1 MIRPLRLIRGLVW
14 FSAVALL
21 GLPVALAQAP
31 QSSSSQPA
39 QSSSTPAKD
48 NSDFDFDVTPGQAQA
63 AGGGNTVLHTGST
76 LVLVPALVKTKKG
89 DPVFTLTAD
98 NFVVTDDGIEQK
110 ARLEEDSGSQPLA
123 LVIVVET
130 GGDGARYLDDYRDL
144 GTLLESMVGN
154 VRHRVAVVS
163 FDSEP
168 ELVQN
173 FNHDFDLVETT
184 LNQLEPGDNG
194 DAMLDALGYAVDML
208 RKQPPNYRR
217 AILLLSE
224 TVDHGSHI
232 KIEDALRVLSDTN
245 TSIFSIAFSSSKTEI
260 KHETASIASD
270 PNPGPAGGCMAT
282 DPDKEPQPGDTK
294 VKQAWNCAGV
304 LLPPLRLANLAV
316 RVGMNGL
323 RKNVPETV
331 AKLSGGEYFPFK
343 DTRGL
348 DRSLVELSNHIPNR
362 YVLSFEP
369 QSPHPGLHALG
380 LRLKDDPGY
389 VVTSRSSYW
398 AQDSGSMVTSR

>member
-1 MIRPLRLIRGLVW
+1 M
-14 FSAVALL
+14 ALL
-21 GLPVALAQAP
+21 GLPVAQAQAPSSSSPTP
-31 QSSSSQPA
+31 QSSSSLP
-39 QSSSTPAKD
+39 QSSSTPAKG
-48 NSDFDFDVTPGQAQA
+48 NSDSDFDVTQTQGAT
-63 AGGGNTVLHTGST
+63 GGGDTVLRTGST

-89 DPVFTLTAD
+89 DPVFTLTAND
-98 NFVVTDDGIEQK
+98 FVVTDDGIEQK
-110 ARLEEDSGSQPLA
+110 VRLEEDSGSQPLA

-130 GGDGARYLDDYRDL
+130 GGDGVKYLDDYHGL

-194 DAMLDALGYAVDML
+194 DAILDGLGYAVDML

-224 TVDHGSHI
+224 TVDHDSHI

-245 TSIFSIAFSSSKTEI
+245 TSIYSVGFSSSRDEAKRDLGANLPHGSE
-260 KHETASIASD
+260 EAE
-270 PNPGPAGGCMAT
+270 PGPPGGCMAK
-282 DPDKEPQPGDTK
+282 DPDKDPQPGDSRL
-294 VKQAWNCAGV
+294 KQAWNCAGV

-316 RVGMNGL
+316 VAGRNGL

-331 AKLSGGEYFPFK
+331 AQLSGGEYFSFK

-348 DRSLVELSNHIPNR
+348 DRALIALSNHIPNR
-362 YVLSFEP
+362 YVLSFAP
-369 QSPHPGLHALG
+369 QSPHSGLHALG
-380 LRLKDDPGY
+380 LRMKDNPEY

-398 AQDSGSMVTSR
+398 AEEEGPAAPSR

>member
-1 MIRPLRLIRGLVW
+1 M
-14 FSAVALL
+14 
-21 GLPVALAQAP
+21 ALAQAP
-31 QSSSSQPA
+31 PSSSSQPA
-39 QSSSTPAKD
+39 PSSSVPAKS
-48 NSDFDFDVTPGQAQA
+48 NSDSDFDVTPVQAQPA
-63 AGGGNTVLHTGST
+63 AGGGNTVLRTGST

-130 GGDGARYLDDYRDL
+130 GGDGAKYLDDYRDL

-194 DAMLDALGYAVDML
+194 DATLDALGYAVDML

-224 TVDHGSHI
+224 TVDHGSHMR
-232 KIEDALRVLSDTN
+232 IEDALRVLSDTN
-245 TSIFSIAFSSSKTEI
+245 TSIYSIAFSSSRDEAKRDLGANMIHPSEAA
-260 KHETASIASD
+260 E
-270 PNPGPAGGCMAT
+270 PGPPGGCMAT
-282 DPDKEPQPGDTK
+282 DPDKEPQPGDNK
-294 VKQAWNCAGV
+294 LKQAWDCAGV
-304 LLPPLRLANLAV
+304 LLPPLRLANLAAV
-316 RVGMNGL
+316 AARNGL
-323 RKNVPETV
+323 RRNVPETV
-331 AKLSGGEYFPFK
+331 AKLSGGEYFSFK

-348 DRSLVELSNHIPNR
+348 DRALVAFSNHIPNR

-369 QSPHPGLHALG
+369 QSPHSGLHALG
-380 LRLKDDPGY
+380 LRLKDHSDY
-389 VVTSRSSYW
+389 EVTSRSSYW
-398 AQDSGSMVTSR
+398 AEGDSGMVTSR

>member
-1 MIRPLRLIRGLVW
+1 M
-14 FSAVALL
+14 ALL

-31 QSSSSQPA
+31 QPPSSQPA
-39 QSSSTPAKD
+39 QSSSAPAKS
-48 NSDFDFDVTPGQAQA
+48 NSDFDFDVPPARAANSQAQPM
-63 AGGGNTVLHTGST
+63 AGGGNALLRTGST

-98 NFVVTDDGIEQK
+98 NFMVTDDGVEQK
-110 ARLEEDSGSQPLA
+110 VRLEEDSGSQPLA

-130 GGDGARYLDDYRDL
+130 GSDGARFLDDYRDL

-194 DAMLDALGYAVDML
+194 DAILDALGYAVDML

-232 KIEDALRVLSDTN
+232 KVEDALRELSDTN
-245 TSIFSIAFSSSKTEI
+245 TSIYSIAFSSSKTEI
-260 KHETASIASD
+260 KHETAAIASD
-270 PNPGPAGGCMAT
+270 PDPGPPGGCMAT
-282 DPDKEPQPGDTK
+282 DPDKPPQPGDSK

-304 LLPPLRLANLAV
+304 LLPPLRLASLAV

-323 RKNVPETV
+323 RTNVPETV

-348 DRSLVELSNHIPNR
+348 DRSLVALSNHIPNR

-398 AQDSGSMVTSR
+398 AQDNGGMVTSR

>member
-1 MIRPLRLIRGLVW
+1 M
-14 FSAVALL
+14 ALL
-21 GLPVALAQAP
+21 GLPMARAQAP
-31 QSSSSQPA
+31 QQPSSQSP
-39 QSSSTPAKD
+39 QSSSAPAKG
-48 NSDFDFDVTPGQAQA
+48 NSDSDFDVTPGQAPNSEAQPG
-63 AGGGNTVLHTGST
+63 AGGGNTILRTGST

-110 ARLEEDSGSQPLA
+110 VRLEEDSGSQPLA

-130 GGDGARYLDDYRDL
+130 GGDGAKYLDDYHDL

-194 DAMLDALGYAVDML
+194 DATLDALGYAVDML
-208 RKQPPNYRR
+208 RKQPPSYRR

-245 TSIFSIAFSSSKTEI
+245 TSIYSIAFSSSRDEAKRDLGANAPHSSEDA
-260 KHETASIASD
+260 E
-270 PNPGPAGGCMAT
+270 PGPPGGCMAT
-282 DPDKEPQPGDTK
+282 DPDKPPQPGDSK
-294 VKQAWNCAGV
+294 LKQAWDCAGV
-304 LLPPLRLANLAV
+304 LLPPLRLANLAAV
-316 RVGMNGL
+316 AGRNGL

-331 AKLSGGEYFPFK
+331 AKLSGGEYFSFK
-343 DTRGL
+343 DTHGL
-348 DRSLVELSNHIPNR
+348 DRALVALSNHIPNR

-369 QSPHPGLHALG
+369 RSPHAGLHALG
-380 LRLKDDPGY
+380 LRLKDNPDY

-398 AQDSGSMVTSR
+398 AEGDNGSVTSR

>member
-1 MIRPLRLIRGLVW
+1 V
-14 FSAVALL
+14 
-21 GLPVALAQAP
+21 
-31 QSSSSQPA
+31 
-39 QSSSTPAKD
+39 
-48 NSDFDFDVTPGQAQA
+48 
-63 AGGGNTVLHTGST
+63 
-76 LVLVPALVKTKKG
+76 
-89 DPVFTLTAD
+89 
-98 NFVVTDDGIEQK
+98 
-110 ARLEEDSGSQPLA
+110 
-123 LVIVVET
+123 
-130 GGDGARYLDDYRDL
+130 
-144 GTLLESMVGN
+144 VGN

-184 LNQLEPGDNG
+184 LNQLEPGDDG
-194 DAMLDALGYAVDML
+194 AAILDGLGYAVDML

-224 TVDHGSHI
+224 TVDQGSHM

-245 TSIFSIAFSSSKTEI
+245 TSIYSIAFSSSKTEM
-260 KHETASIASD
+260 KHETAAIASD

-282 DPDKEPQPGDTK
+282 DPDKDPQPGDSK
-294 VKQAWNCAGV
+294 LKQAWNCAGV

-316 RVGMNGL
+316 KLGMNGL

-331 AKLSGGEYFPFK
+331 AQLSGGEYFSFK

-348 DRSLVELSNHIPNR
+348 DRAMEAISNHIPNR

-380 LRLKDDPGY
+380 LRMKDHPEF
-389 VVTSRSSYW
+389 VVTARSSYW
-398 AQDSGSMVTSR
+398 AEPETASVTSR

>member
-1 MIRPLRLIRGLVW
+1 M
-14 FSAVALL
+14 ALL
-21 GLPVALAQAP
+21 GLPVAQAQVSQPSSGQPP
-31 QSSSSQPA
+31 QSSSA
-39 QSSSTPAKD
+39 PAKGD
-48 NSDFDFDVTPGQAQA
+48 SDFDVPPAQ
-63 AGGGNTVLHTGST
+63 GPGGNTVLRTGSS

-98 NFVVTDDGIEQK
+98 SFVVTDDGVEQK
-110 ARLEEDSGSQPLA
+110 VRLEEDSGSQPLA

-130 GGDGARYLDDYRDL
+130 GSDGTRYLDDYHGL
-144 GTLLESMVGN
+144 GTMLESLVGN

-168 ELVQN
+168 DLVQN

-184 LNQLEPGDNG
+184 LNQLQPGDND
-194 DAMLDALGYAVDML
+194 DAILDALGYAVDML
-208 RKQPPNYRR
+208 RKQPPSYRR

-224 TVDHGSHI
+224 TVDHGSHL

-245 TSIFSIAFSSSKTEI
+245 TSIYSIAYSSSRDEAKRDLGANMVHPSEAA
-260 KHETASIASD
+260 E
-270 PNPGPAGGCMAT
+270 PGPPGGCMAR
-282 DPDKEPQPGDTK
+282 DPDKDPQPGDSRL
-294 VKQAWNCAGV
+294 KQAWNCAGV
-304 LLPPLRLANLAV
+304 LLPPLQLANLVAV
-316 RVGMNGL
+316 AAKNGL

-331 AKLSGGEYFPFK
+331 ARLSGGEYFSFK

-348 DRSLVELSNHIPNR
+348 DRALTALSNHIPNR

-380 LRLKDDPGY
+380 LHMKDNPEY

-398 AQDSGSMVTSR
+398 AGEDGATASSR

>member
-1 MIRPLRLIRGLVW
+1 
-14 FSAVALL
+14 
-21 GLPVALAQAP
+21 
-31 QSSSSQPA
+31 
-39 QSSSTPAKD
+39 
-48 NSDFDFDVTPGQAQA
+48 
-63 AGGGNTVLHTGST
+63 
-76 LVLVPALVKTKKG
+76 
-89 DPVFTLTAD
+89 
-98 NFVVTDDGIEQK
+98 
-110 ARLEEDSGSQPLA
+110 
-123 LVIVVET
+123 
-130 GGDGARYLDDYRDL
+130 
-144 GTLLESMVGN
+144 
-154 VRHRVAVVS
+154 VAVVS

-194 DAMLDALGYAVDML
+194 DAILDALGYAVDML

-232 KIEDALRVLSDTN
+232 KVEDALRELSDTN
-245 TSIFSIAFSSSKTEI
+245 TSIYSIAFSSSKTEI
-260 KHETASIASD
+260 KHETAAIASD
-270 PNPGPAGGCMAT
+270 PDPGPPGGCMAT
-282 DPDKEPQPGDTK
+282 DPDKPPQPGDSK
-294 VKQAWNCAGV
+294 VKQAWNCAGL
-304 LLPPLRLANLAV
+304 LLPPLRLASLAV

-323 RKNVPETV
+323 RTNVPETV

-348 DRSLVELSNHIPNR
+348 DRSLVALSNHIPNR

-398 AQDSGSMVTSR
+398 AQDNGGMVTSR

>member
-1 MIRPLRLIRGLVW
+1 V
-14 FSAVALL
+14 
-21 GLPVALAQAP
+21 
-31 QSSSSQPA
+31 
-39 QSSSTPAKD
+39 
-48 NSDFDFDVTPGQAQA
+48 
-63 AGGGNTVLHTGST
+63 
-76 LVLVPALVKTKKG
+76 
-89 DPVFTLTAD
+89 
-98 NFVVTDDGIEQK
+98 EQK
-110 ARLEEDSGSQPLA
+110 VRLEEDSGSQPLA

-130 GGDGARYLDDYRDL
+130 GSDGVRYLDNYHGL

-194 DAMLDALGYAVDML
+194 DAILDALGYAVDML

-224 TVDHGSHI
+224 TVDHGSHM

-245 TSIFSIAFSSSKTEI
+245 TSIYSIAYSSSRDEAKRDLGANMIHPSE
-260 KHETASIASD
+260 AVD
-270 PNPGPAGGCMAT
+270 PGPPGGCMAK
-282 DPDKEPQPGDTK
+282 DPDKDPQPGDSK
-294 VKQAWNCAGV
+294 LKQAWNCAGV
-304 LLPPLRLANLAV
+304 LLPPLRLANMAFV
-316 RVGMNGL
+316 AGRNGL

-331 AKLSGGEYFPFK
+331 AQLSGGEYFLFK

-348 DRSLVELSNHIPNR
+348 DRALIALSNHIPNR

-369 QSPHPGLHALG
+369 QSPHPGLHALS
-380 LRLKDDPGY
+380 LRMKDNPEY

-398 AQDSGSMVTSR
+398 ADDQGAAATSR